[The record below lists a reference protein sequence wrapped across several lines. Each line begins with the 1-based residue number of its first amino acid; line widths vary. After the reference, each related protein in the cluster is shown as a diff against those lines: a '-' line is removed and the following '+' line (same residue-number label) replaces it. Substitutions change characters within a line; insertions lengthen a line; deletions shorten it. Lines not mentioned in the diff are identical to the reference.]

1 MENVN
6 NKINDTKDWSN
17 RSESVALNHD
27 LKNHDVL
34 VLMSVKIAKGVI
46 NINTFKITYRS
57 EYVNSKFIRLIVT
70 KLFKIPSRE
79 NILTLVVLSLVIT
92 LSSLRISWEKLILQL
107 NMFSPSSRI
116 ANDISEFI
124 LRICSI
130 RK

>member
-6 NKINDTKDWSN
+6 NKIKDTKDWSN

-27 LKNHDVL
+27 LKNQDVL
-34 VLMSVKIAKGVI
+34 VLISVKIAKGVI

-57 EYVNSKFIRLIVT
+57 EYVNNRFIRLIVT

-92 LSSLRISWEKLILQL
+92 LSSLRIS
-107 NMFSPSSRI
+107 
-116 ANDISEFI
+116 
-124 LRICSI
+124 
-130 RK
+130 